1 MDDFSLAPAPLSP
14 EPNPIPEETHNLH
27 ISQDLL
33 WNCEL
38 FVDHEYGIWNHP
50 SIRAWFPPSDPSS
63 RRWSHAAVVP
73 ADVIPHEVL
82 LLATHP
88 ADLPKLQRLS
98 GTITAANDDV
108 LDAINRAATSTT
120 TTHHH
125 HARVLRGAY
134 AKFDSDDNGLLS
146 CNIHVGTN
154 VRLGSNV
161 DWKREVVELDIDGP
175 GGEVID
181 RVEVS
186 GGAVDYPLSVKVSW
200 AVRCFAALVVDM
212 GFC

>member
-14 EPNPIPEETHNLH
+14 EPNPISEETRNLR
-27 ISQDLL
+27 ICQDLL

-38 FVDHEYGIWNHP
+38 FVHHEYGIWNHP
-50 SIRAWFPPSDPSS
+50 SIRAWFPSDPP
-63 RRWSHAAVVP
+63 RQSHAAVP
-73 ADVIPHEVL
+73 ADVIPHEVV
-82 LLATHP
+82 LLAKRHP
-88 ADLPKLQRLS
+88 ADLQMLQRLS
-98 GTITAANDDV
+98 GTVTAANDV
-108 LDAINRAATSTT
+108 LDAAINRAAATSTT
-120 TTHHH
+120 TTMHH

-146 CNIHVGTN
+146 YNFHVGTN
-154 VRLGSNV
+154 VHLGNDI
-161 DWKREVVELDIDGP
+161 DWKKELVELDIDGP

-186 GGAVDYPLSVKVSW
+186 GDVDCALSVKVSGLRW
-200 AVRCFAALVVDM
+200 LPPLVGH